1 MGRATRGRASLRSRA
16 SAPSARTLTNGLRPK
31 SRPACTHATCFRH
44 GACPATAFFL
54 LVQRWGSALAEKF
67 IPCVH
72 TVRDY

>member
-1 MGRATRGRASLRSRA
+1 MGHSGEGVAPFPSIGAVRADVA
-16 SAPSARTLTNGLRPK
+16 NGLRPK